1 MPEKIIIVTNL
12 YPLPWQPTRATFN
25 YQQFSELSKHLEVYI
40 LIPVAF
46 PDWFKNRK
54 VISKDNSRVM
64 IVPYLYFPKMGRR
77 FYSFLMYW
85 SLWLM
90 AGRWVQEIA
99 PSKILG
105 SWAYPDGVAAHKIA
119 QKINADF
126 YLKVHGSDINMHA
139 SYPSRAKQIVR
150 VANNAKGILSVSS
163 ALASR
168 MTEIGVDKSRIQVIY
183 NGVNLEKFI
192 PIENSAD
199 NETPY
204 ILFIGNLIKD
214 KGVLELLDSYEIL
227 YKKNINIELR
237 FIGGGPMMSELKRR
251 VKQKNL
257 TKIVKFLGIVSHD
270 ELPKHIAKSNIL
282 ALPSY
287 REGVPNV
294 ILEAMSRGLIII
306 ASDVGAVNILVSS
319 KNGVLIENPKHEN
332 ILTAMNTLLKTDA
345 ETLLKMKKFSV
356 KLINVSFTWEK
367 VVNYVIKMISSSLKN

>member
-1 MPEKIIIVTNL
+1 MSYKVVIITNL

-25 YQQFSELSKHLEVYI
+25 YQQFTALSKYLDVYL

-54 VISKDNSRVM
+54 TISKDNSRIM
-64 IVPYLYFPKMGRR
+64 IVPYFYFPKMGRR
-77 FYSFLMYW
+77 FYGFLMYW

-90 AGRWVQEIA
+90 AGRWINSVG

-119 QKINADF
+119 KKINADY

-139 SYPSRAKQIVR
+139 SYPSRAKQIVG

-168 MTEIGVDKSRIQVIY
+168 MAEIGVDQSRIQVIY
-183 NGVNLEKFI
+183 NGVDLEKFI
-192 PIENSAD
+192 PVENGGVND
-199 NETPY
+199 IPY
-204 ILFIGNLIKD
+204 ILFIGNLIKG
-214 KGVLELLDSYEIL
+214 KGVIELLDAYEIL
-227 YKKNINIELR
+227 NKKNIDIELR
-237 FIGGGPMMSELKRR
+237 FIGGGPMMNELKRR

-257 TKIVKFLGIVSHD
+257 VKTVKFLGVVSHD
-270 ELPKHIAKSNIL
+270 ELPRHIANANVL

-294 ILEAMSRGLIII
+294 ILEAMACGVPVV
-306 ASDVGAVNILVSS
+306 ASNVGGIPEVVNEET
-319 KNGVLIENPKHEN
+319 GVLVKSIDAHSIAESMIEALEKPWSTKTIRAYAERFSWDEN
-332 ILTAMNTLLKTDA
+332 IEQLIRMLTK
-345 ETLLKMKKFSV
+345 
-356 KLINVSFTWEK
+356 
-367 VVNYVIKMISSSLKN
+367 